1 MQKCGHKAFDDFI
14 EIQAG
19 AADRYKRTFDRSN
32 DSSASSRSS
41 TFSSLAR
48 TLSSGLGS
56 ARSMLSFGAKK
67 SEGGLPLHERCFPT
81 NVLGQGTSSGQLP
94 EAPPPELLFL
104 LLCYSEGRY
113 ATKLLQLDLV
123 TLQATSDKALFKLL
137 RCNYA
142 SMRGRLLSWF
152 SLRTLVSIKFVQFE
166 LYRSLLVDVRKT
178 DDVPPPTEK
187 NYRYRPAP
195 PDIVPPVGEKHLLH
209 LFENP
214 ECAEDD
220 ESCLSRFPKKLK
232 EMLKCSGGVSPG
244 WGLQFVEGWDTRKIW
259 IIIFVF
265 FGIGS
270 LLIGVLWAVFEHSIQ
285 DAFSMAAYM
294 VAFAT
299 VSVGTVQAI
308 LVM

>member
-1 MQKCGHKAFDDFI
+1 
-14 EIQAG
+14 
-19 AADRYKRTFDRSN
+19 
-32 DSSASSRSS
+32 
-41 TFSSLAR
+41 
-48 TLSSGLGS
+48 
-56 ARSMLSFGAKK
+56 MLSFGAKQ
-67 SEGGLPLHERCFPT
+67 SEGGLPLYEPYSPA
-81 NVLGQGTSSGQLP
+81 NILGHRTSSVQLP
-94 EAPPPELLFL
+94 QAPPPELLFL

-123 TLQATSDKALFKLL
+123 NLQATTDKALFKLL

-285 DAFSMAAYM
+285 DAFSMAGYM

-299 VSVGTVQAI
+299 VSVGTMQAI